1 MRSISLADQVFEKL
15 EHDIISGVIARGE
28 AFTEQQLADRMNVS
42 RTPIR
47 EALRRLGQERL
58 IVESGKGHLVVG
70 ITRDDLGDLM
80 DIRLRLE
87 GLAARFAAEKMTD
100 DGRARMR
107 ELSDLQEFYTKK
119 RNLEKLREIDDAFHE
134 AIYGLCGRTALQDV
148 LRPIHR
154 KLQRYRR
161 ASLAQRGAKSTA
173 EHKAICAALCAGDA
187 DAAERLVIEH
197 IRNAKANMIK
207 GFGKN
212 G

>member
-15 EHDIISGVIARGE
+15 EHDVISGVLARGE
-28 AFTEQQLADRMNVS
+28 AFTEQQLADRLNVS

-58 IVESGKGHLVVG
+58 IVESGKGHVVVG
-70 ITRDDLGDLM
+70 VTRDDLSDLM

-87 GLAARFAAEKMTD
+87 GLAARFAAENMSDT
-100 DGRARMR
+100 GRARMK
-107 ELSDLQEFYTKK
+107 ELADLQEFYTKK

-134 AIYGLCGRTALQDV
+134 AIYGLCGRAALQDV

-154 KLQRYRR
+154 KIQRYRR
-161 ASLAQRGAKSTA
+161 ASLAQRGAKSTT
-173 EHKAICAALCAGDA
+173 EHKAICEALCAGDA
-187 DAAERLVIEH
+187 DAAERLVVEH
-197 IRNAKANMIK
+197 IRNARTNMIRR
-207 GFGKN
+207 FEQN